1 MSFNRTKYDNC
12 GYAEDLS
19 QSTSSLYYLLDPVKY
34 TNCNK
39 CFMTG
44 QIVGGPAV
52 SHTNQNLVD
61 LESRL
66 WNIDRVYSKCSKH
79 QFLPEVN
86 TNNTK
91 VGLNGAWG
99 DGIELPKHL
108 RQCQF
113 IKTAKPTKTGVR
125 TDYPSCNDMSS
136 NQKFQSQPFFKKD
149 YANF

>member
-1 MSFNRTKYDNC
+1 MSFNRTRYDNC

-79 QFLPEVN
+79 QFLPELSDN
-86 TNNTK
+86 SNNSGK
-91 VGLNGAWG
+91 NGAWG

-113 IKTAKPTKTGVR
+113 IRNAKPTNTGIR
-125 TDYPSCNDMSS
+125 TDYPVCDQMLMNK
-136 NQKFQSQPFFKKD
+136 NYQSTHFYNKD
-149 YANF
+149 YAKF

>member
-44 QIVGGPAV
+44 QIIGGPAV

-66 WNIDRVYSKCSKH
+66 WNIDRVYSRCSKH
-79 QFLPEVN
+79 QFLPN
-86 TNNTK
+86 IDNSSNN
-91 VGLNGAWG
+91 GANGAWG

-108 RQCQF
+108 RQCNF
-113 IKTAKPTKTGVR
+113 VKTTKPTKTGIR
-125 TDYPSCNDMSS
+125 NDYPSCNTMKS
-136 NQKFQSQPFFKKD
+136 NNNTTQSYFKKD